1 MTTNSQ
7 RNRSNKNNNN
17 NNIVNTST
25 NNSGS
30 SEKNQTNP
38 SFGVSNEMV
47 MGVIDKYQVI
57 YCISHLAII
66 INEKK
71 YFRNYKV
78 ILIFFIN
85 KYQLLT
91 VRLKGKK
98 GKNMGLNL
106 FY

>member
-47 MGVIDKYQVI
+47 MGVSHANNNPIN
-57 YCISHLAII
+57 IS
-66 INEKK
+66 
-71 YFRNYKV
+71 
-78 ILIFFIN
+78 
-85 KYQLLT
+85 
-91 VRLKGKK
+91 GKD
-98 GKNMGLNL
+98 MMCS
-106 FY
+106 